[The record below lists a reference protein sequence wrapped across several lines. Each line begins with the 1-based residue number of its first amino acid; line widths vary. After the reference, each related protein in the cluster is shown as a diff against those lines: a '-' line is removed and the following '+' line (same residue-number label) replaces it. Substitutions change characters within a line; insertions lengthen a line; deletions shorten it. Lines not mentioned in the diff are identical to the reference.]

1 MLTLVPPSRLGSSLA
16 NAVIDMKRSD
26 VFLCT
31 FSILVSLWGTSFQH
45 SSLLS
50 SVLLECENTM
60 KATCIIVFLWAGNQ
74 GPENGVGNRVTGRGE
89 GVGSC
94 HLNSLSLFHYPAVQM
109 LHPFT
114 GMAAVP
120 PHSIEASSL
129 GTFYL
134 LICLGVSFWFTR
146 NYWTVSEKGAARRNW
161 N

>member
-16 NAVIDMKRSD
+16 NAAIDMKRSD

-31 FSILVSLWGTSFQH
+31 FSALVTLWSTSFQH

-50 SVLLECENTM
+50 SVLSECENTM
-60 KATCIIVFLWAGNQ
+60 KATCSTVFLWAGNQ
-74 GPENGVGNRVTGRGE
+74 GLEKGVGSRMTGQGE
-89 GVGSC
+89 RVGSC
-94 HLNSLSLFHYPAVQM
+94 HLNSLSLFYYPTVQM

-120 PHSIEASSL
+120 LHSIRASSL
-129 GTFYL
+129 GTFHF
-134 LICLGVSFWFTR
+134 LICLRVSFWFIR
-146 NYWTVSEKGAARRNW
+146 NYWTVSEKGAASGNW

>member
-16 NAVIDMKRSD
+16 NAVIDMKRSN

-31 FSILVSLWGTSFQH
+31 FSTLVTRWGTSFQH
-45 SSLLS
+45 GSLLS
-50 SVLLECENTM
+50 PVLLECENTM
-60 KATCIIVFLWAGNQ
+60 KATCTAVFPWAGNQ
-74 GPENGVGNRVTGRGE
+74 GPEKGVGSRVTGQGE

-94 HLNSLSLFHYPAVQM
+94 HLNSLSLFHYPAVQR

-120 PHSIEASSL
+120 LHRIEASSL
-129 GTFYL
+129 GTFYF
-134 LICLGVSFWFTR
+134 LICRGVSFWFTR
-146 NYWTVSEKGAARRNW
+146 NYWTVSEKGAASRNW